1 MGHVARPDSWRRE
14 RARND
19 WGFLDKI
26 CCRLLLWKQVAG
38 ASGVLNIYRI
48 LKHVRTLAI
57 LQNMQNAPMLASIR
71 AATFQWRAGI
81 RHRRRRRRRWTTAP
95 WE

>member
-38 ASGVLNIYRI
+38 ASGRI
-48 LKHVRTLAI
+48 KYI
-57 LQNMQNAPMLASIR
+57 
-71 AATFQWRAGI
+71 
-81 RHRRRRRRRWTTAP
+81 
-95 WE
+95 